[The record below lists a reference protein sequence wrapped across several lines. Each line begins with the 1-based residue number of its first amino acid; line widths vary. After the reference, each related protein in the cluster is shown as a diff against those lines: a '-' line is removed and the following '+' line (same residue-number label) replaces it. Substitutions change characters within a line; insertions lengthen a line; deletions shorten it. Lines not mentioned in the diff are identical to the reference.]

1 MNKYETKDDH
11 LIIKMVEENDC
22 VLDKELMNEIAILL
36 GRTPKSIKCR
46 FYNYLRVDCFMYHYM
61 MENLTM
67 LNNHT
72 NTLLRNIAAETGIEL
87 DDIVGEFYDVN
98 STKIWSLNVLKENKI
113 YVGEDKKTEEPE
125 KKGFFKRLFDK
136 IFGI

>member
-1 MNKYETKDDH
+1 
-11 LIIKMVEENDC
+11 
-22 VLDKELMNEIAILL
+22 
-36 GRTPKSIKCR
+36 
-46 FYNYLRVDCFMYHYM
+46 
-61 MENLTM
+61 M

-87 DDIVGEFYDVN
+87 DDIVREFYDVN
-98 STKIWSLNVLKENKI
+98 STKMWSLNVLKENKI